1 MHLDSADDHAR
12 PVAIVHEHWPDA
24 IYTII
29 ILKHSFIQLMS
40 SKNEFPVNPF
50 LAVFIAFL
58 FLAAVVYTIY
68 DREHETV
75 NTTLKA
81 EHVAK

>member
-1 MHLDSADDHAR
+1 
-12 PVAIVHEHWPDA
+12 
-24 IYTII
+24 
-29 ILKHSFIQLMS
+29 MS

-50 LAVFIAFL
+50 IAIFIAIL

-68 DREHETV
+68 DKEHETV

-81 EHVAK
+81 EHVEK

>member
-1 MHLDSADDHAR
+1 
-12 PVAIVHEHWPDA
+12 
-24 IYTII
+24 
-29 ILKHSFIQLMS
+29 MS

-75 NTTLKA
+75 NATLKA

>member
-1 MHLDSADDHAR
+1 
-12 PVAIVHEHWPDA
+12 
-24 IYTII
+24 
-29 ILKHSFIQLMS
+29 MS

-50 LAVFIAFL
+50 LAVFIAIL

-68 DREHETV
+68 DREHETI

-81 EHVAK
+81 EQVDK

>member
-1 MHLDSADDHAR
+1 MSA
-12 PVAIVHEHWPDA
+12 
-24 IYTII
+24 
-29 ILKHSFIQLMS
+29 
-40 SKNEFPVNPF
+40 KNEFPLNPF
-50 LAVFIAFL
+50 IAVFIALL

-81 EHVAK
+81 DQVEQVTK